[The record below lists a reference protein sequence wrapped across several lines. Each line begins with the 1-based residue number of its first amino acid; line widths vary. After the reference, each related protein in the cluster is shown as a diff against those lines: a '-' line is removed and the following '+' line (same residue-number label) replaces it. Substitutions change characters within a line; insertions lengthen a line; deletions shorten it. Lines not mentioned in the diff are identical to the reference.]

1 MAAAERTPFPR
12 IIHDPRIHGG
22 EAVVRGTRV
31 PVRALVVAWQAEPD
45 IRAMLAAYPRLTEGG
60 VREALAYDAAHRHE
74 VDERIHAQRAGV
86 R

>member
-1 MAAAERTPFPR
+1 MAAAERAPFPR

-45 IRAMLAAYPRLTEGG
+45 MSAMLAAYPRLTEAD
-60 VREALAYDAAHRHE
+60 VREALAYYDAHRRE
-74 VDERIHAQRAGV
+74 VDERIRAQLAGA
-86 R
+86 